1 MEMIKHLITVD
12 EIWQKFGTVRFFL
25 ASFLHCRS
33 LPAHLQLDHVENGTR
48 ARLATGLLEDL
59 LEDLLEVLLVL
70 LPQSW
75 QLTTCYKQLW
85 LVVTVGWLDGVKVEQ
100 RITCFQTSALILQ
113 NCALFS
119 RDDYDLVCQN
129 GYTSQSELTA
139 RHQN

>member
-1 MEMIKHLITVD
+1 M
-12 EIWQKFGTVRFFL
+12 KFSRQVGTVRFFL

-75 QLTTCYKQLW
+75 QLTTFFLNSF
-85 LVVTVGWLDGVKVEQ
+85 GWLSLSGWTELKV
-100 RITCFQTSALILQ
+100 RTTYHM
-113 NCALFS
+113 FS
-119 RDDYDLVCQN
+119 NVCTNSSEWRLV
-129 GYTSQSELTA
+129 L
-139 RHQN
+139 

>member
-1 MEMIKHLITVD
+1 M
-12 EIWQKFGTVRFFL
+12 KFSRQVGTVRFFL

-75 QLTTCYKQLW
+75 QLTTFFLNSC
-85 LVVTVGWLDGVKVEQ
+85 GWLSLLGGWTEFKV
-100 RITCFQTSALILQ
+100 RTTYHM
-113 NCALFS
+113 FS
-119 RDDYDLVCQN
+119 NVCTN
-129 GYTSQSELTA
+129 SEL
-139 RHQN
+139 RLVL